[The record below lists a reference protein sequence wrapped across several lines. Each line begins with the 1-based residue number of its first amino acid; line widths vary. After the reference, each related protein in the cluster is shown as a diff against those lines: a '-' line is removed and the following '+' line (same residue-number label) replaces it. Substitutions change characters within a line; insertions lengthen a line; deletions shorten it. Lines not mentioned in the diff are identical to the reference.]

1 MAMTMKAIVEES
13 PAALRVRPRSD
24 FVDTPAVQEWT
35 RRGLAYLAAGFPI
48 HFRGPAGSG
57 KTTLA
62 LHVAGT
68 LGRPVVLVAGD
79 EEFGTSD
86 MIGGQFGFH
95 YKKLVDNYIHSVMKY
110 EEDAVQRW
118 VDQRLT
124 VACREGFTLV
134 YDEFTRSRPEANNV
148 LLAVLEERML
158 VLPTTTR
165 ESAYVKVHPEFRA
178 IFTSNAQEYAGVHA
192 AQDALFDRM
201 VTMDLDYYDRDT
213 EVAITAARSGISE
226 EEAAGIVDFVRE
238 FRDSGNYDQ
247 IPSLR
252 SSIMIAKVASMQG
265 ARPSGHDPHFVN
277 VCLDV
282 LESKNSPPKDNAECR
297 GRNRQFLI
305 DLIERHCDG
314 SSPVKKAK
322 GK

>member
-1 MAMTMKAIVEES
+1 MTMKAIVEES
-13 PAALRVRPRSD
+13 PAALKVRPRPD
-24 FVDTPAVQEWT
+24 FVETPAVQEWT
-35 RRGLAYLAAGFPI
+35 KRGLAYLAAGFPI

-134 YDEFTRSRPEANNV
+134 YDEFTRSRPEA
-148 LLAVLEERML
+148 LS
-158 VLPTTTR
+158 PT
-165 ESAYVKVHPEFRA
+165 
-178 IFTSNAQEYAGVHA
+178 
-192 AQDALFDRM
+192 M
-201 VTMDLDYYDRDT
+201 
-213 EVAITAARSGISE
+213 ISC
-226 EEAAGIVDFVRE
+226 GPRV
-238 FRDSGNYDQ
+238 
-247 IPSLR
+247 
-252 SSIMIAKVASMQG
+252 MK
-265 ARPSGHDPHFVN
+265 
-277 VCLDV
+277 
-282 LESKNSPPKDNAECR
+282 SPPWAKDCADMTANCAT
-297 GRNRQFLI
+297 
-305 DLIERHCDG
+305 
-314 SSPVKKAK
+314 P
-322 GK
+322 